1 MAQQSGYSEIING
14 DIVLKHWDNI
24 TIVKEVYNKM
34 RDLATNGNFLGKGV
48 VAELVKHT
56 DATLIQNKQN
66 LFLKN
71 LYFKIFDIIVE
82 QGQVVDALNMLFD
95 SVQDL
100 MNGKVPVEELF
111 TTCRYTPGVGAIDIF
126 VENLL
131 KEGQVI
137 NPGDILT
144 FIVVIDSNNQAIG
157 HRMKSIE
164 QYNSLSCKIDY
175 MHIIKNILQ
184 SPINKLFDIAYGQ
197 QLSQMT
203 DIYYR
208 PSIRKHPIYLSTPMT
223 FLVGALKNGVDVS
236 TIKKEIFLKMLH
248 RVD

>member
-1 MAQQSGYSEIING
+1 MAQHSGYSEIING

-24 TIVKEVYNKM
+24 TMVKEVYNKM

-56 DATLIQNKQN
+56 DATLIQNQQN

-82 QGQVVDALNMLFD
+82 QRQLFDALQILFD
-95 SVQDL
+95 NIQDL

-111 TTCRYTPGVGAIDIF
+111 TTCRYIPNNDTTDIF

-137 NPGDILT
+137 NQGDILT
-144 FIVVIDSNNQAIG
+144 FTVVIGDQPIG

-164 QYNSLSCKIDY
+164 QYSSSSCKIDY